1 MAVTAETRAPR
12 HTDAADE
19 AALLDAIDRWLEK
32 EVKPQAMRLE
42 HDDIYP
48 REMVESMKKMGLFG
62 AVLDPQWGG
71 LGLSA
76 SVYSKIV
83 MRISEVW
90 MSLTGIFNSHLMMA
104 MLVQKFGTEEQKE
117 RFLPRMAA
125 GELRGGLALTE
136 PDAGTD
142 LSAIRLRATKEAD
155 HYVVNGTKTWI
166 SNGIEGNCLAVLART
181 DPGAKP
187 PRKGLSMF
195 IMEKGPGFT
204 ASRKLEKIGYKG
216 IDSAE
221 LVFDNFRVPA
231 ANLIGGEG
239 QGFYC
244 AVSGLELGRI
254 NVAARGA
261 GIAKAALEHSVRYAQ
276 TRRTF
281 GKPIAE
287 HQAIQLKLGEMA
299 TRVEAARLLI
309 EQAARAYDEGRRCDM
324 EAGMAKY
331 FASEAG
337 LENALEAM
345 RIHGAYGYSKEF
357 PIERLVRDAPLMC
370 IGEGTNE
377 MQRIIIARQL
387 IERNPV

>member
-1 MAVTAETRAPR
+1 MRQTDPAE
-12 HTDAADE
+12 E
-19 AALLDAIDRWLEK
+19 AALLDAIERWLEK
-32 EVKPQAMRLE
+32 EVRPKVMRLE

-48 REMVESMKKMGLFG
+48 HELVGQMKEMGLFG

-76 SVYSKIV
+76 STYAKIV
-83 MRISEVW
+83 MKISAVW

-104 MLVQKFGTEEQKE
+104 MLVEKFGNAEQKA

-125 GELRGGLALTE
+125 GELRGALGLTE

-142 LSAIRLRATKEAD
+142 LAAIRTRAVKEGD

-166 SNGIEGNCLAVLART
+166 SNGIEGNCCAVLVRT
-181 DPGAKP
+181 DPKAQP

-195 IMEKGPGFT
+195 IMEKGPGFR

-221 LVFDNFRVPA
+221 LVFDDFRVPA

-261 GIAKAALEHSVRYAQ
+261 GIAKAALDESVRYAQ
-276 TRRTF
+276 VRRTF
-281 GKPIAE
+281 GKPIGE

-299 TRVEAARLLI
+299 TRFEAARLLI
-309 EQAARAYDEGRRCDM
+309 EQAAQAYDAGKRCDM

-387 IERNPV
+387 IERNPL

>member
-1 MAVTAETRAPR
+1 MTAS
-12 HTDAADE
+12 ADD
-19 AALLDAIDRWLEK
+19 AALLDAIDRWLDR
-32 EVKPQAMRLE
+32 EVRPQAMRLE

-48 REMVESMKKMGLFG
+48 REMVETMKQMGLFG

-76 SVYSKIV
+76 GTYAKIV

-104 MLVQKFGTEEQKE
+104 ILVQKFGTAEQKE

-142 LSAIRLRATKEAD
+142 LGAIRLQARKDGE

-181 DPGAKP
+181 DRDAQP

-221 LVFDNFRVPA
+221 LVFDDFRVPA
-231 ANLIGGEG
+231 ANLVGGEG

-261 GIAKAALEHSVRYAQ
+261 GIAKAALDHSVRYAQ

-357 PIERLVRDAPLMC
+357 PIERLLRDAPLMC

-387 IERNPV
+387 VERNPV

>member
-1 MAVTAETRAPR
+1 MSDPVE
-12 HTDAADE
+12 E
-19 AALLDAIDRWLEK
+19 AALLDAIERWLEK
-32 EVKPQAMRLE
+32 DVRPKVMKLE
-42 HDDIYP
+42 HDDLYP
-48 REMVESMKKMGLFG
+48 REMVERMKEMGLFG
-62 AVLDPQWGG
+62 AVLDPGWGG

-76 SVYSKIV
+76 STYAKIV
-83 MRISEVW
+83 MKISEVW

-104 MLVQKFGTEEQKE
+104 ILVEKFGTDEQKR

-142 LSAIRLRATKEAD
+142 LGAIRLRAVRQGD
-155 HYVVNGTKTWI
+155 DYVVNGTKTWI

-181 DPGAKP
+181 DASAQP

-221 LVFDNFRVPA
+221 LVFEDFRVPA

-261 GIAKAALEHSVRYAQ
+261 GVAKAALDASVRYAQ
-276 TRRTF
+276 LRKTF

-345 RIHGAYGYSKEF
+345 RIHGAYGYSKEY
-357 PIERLVRDAPLMC
+357 PIERLLRDAPLMC

>member
-1 MAVTAETRAPR
+1 MR
-12 HTDAADE
+12 HTDPAEE
-19 AALLDAIDRWLEK
+19 AALLDAIERWLEK
-32 EVKPQAMRLE
+32 EVRPKVMRLE

-48 REMVESMKKMGLFG
+48 HELVAQMKEMGLFG

-76 SVYSKIV
+76 STYAKIV
-83 MRISEVW
+83 MQISTVW

-104 MLVQKFGTEEQKE
+104 ILVEKFGSAEQKA
-117 RFLPRMAA
+117 RFLPRMAT
-125 GELRGGLALTE
+125 GELRGALGLTE

-142 LSAIRLRATKEAD
+142 LAAIRTRAVKEGD

-166 SNGIEGNCLAVLART
+166 SNGIEGNCCAVLVRT
-181 DPGAKP
+181 DPKAQP

-195 IMEKGPGFT
+195 IMEKGPGFR

-221 LVFDNFRVPA
+221 LVFDNFHVPA

-261 GIAKAALEHSVRYAQ
+261 GIAKAALDESVRYAQ
-276 TRRTF
+276 VRKTF
-281 GKPIAE
+281 GKPIGE

-299 TRVEAARLLI
+299 TRFEAARLLI
-309 EQAARAYDEGRRCDM
+309 EQAAQAYDAGRRCDM

-387 IERNPV
+387 IERNRV

>member
-1 MAVTAETRAPR
+1 MR
-12 HTDAADE
+12 HTDPAEE
-19 AALLDAIDRWLEK
+19 AALLDAIERWLEK
-32 EVKPQAMRLE
+32 EVRPQVMRLE

-48 REMVESMKKMGLFG
+48 HELVGQMKEMGLFG

-76 SVYSKIV
+76 STYAKIV
-83 MRISEVW
+83 MQISTVW

-104 MLVQKFGTEEQKE
+104 ILVEKFGSAEQKA

-125 GELRGGLALTE
+125 GELRGALGLTE

-142 LSAIRLRATKEAD
+142 LAAIRTRAVKEGD

-166 SNGIEGNCLAVLART
+166 SNGIEGNCCAVLVRT
-181 DPGAKP
+181 DAKAQP

-195 IMEKGPGFT
+195 IMEKGPGFR

-221 LVFDNFRVPA
+221 LVFENFRVPA

-261 GIAKAALEHSVRYAQ
+261 GIAKAALDESVRYAQ
-276 TRRTF
+276 LRKTF
-281 GKPIAE
+281 GKPIGE

-299 TRVEAARLLI
+299 TRFEAARLLI
-309 EQAARAYDEGRRCDM
+309 EQAAQAYDAGRRCDM

-387 IERNPV
+387 IERNPA